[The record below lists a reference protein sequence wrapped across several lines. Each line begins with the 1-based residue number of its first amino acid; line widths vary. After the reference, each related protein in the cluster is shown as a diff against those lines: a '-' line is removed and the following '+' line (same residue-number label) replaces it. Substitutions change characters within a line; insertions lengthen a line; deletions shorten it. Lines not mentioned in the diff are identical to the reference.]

1 MTINTMSPNQAETL
15 QANKSQAVSHAPAGR
30 TFLKYLLPSLIGLLA
45 ISSASIVDGVFIG
58 RYEGETALAAINLL
72 IPIFSVYAGLFYMLA
87 VGGSVSAGKWI
98 GEENY
103 QDSSNIFSKALIAL
117 VAASLLFCALSF
129 TLAEP
134 LYGLLG
140 ADASL
145 KTLLDNYFKT
155 LLPFLPIQAMSIG
168 LYFFVRIAGKPA
180 LASAALIA
188 AAILNVLLDYLFIAR
203 LDLGLYGAALATG
216 LSQLCALLVLSL
228 YFLHKQRILSF
239 SFHQKNWSSLAQ
251 SSFNGLSEFINE
263 MSAGTVAFIINLLII
278 KQLGTQGLAAFS
290 LVNYTMFIGLL
301 VSFSIADCLQALSS
315 QCYGAKQWQQLRR
328 FLLIALGAS
337 VSVGVLFSI
346 ILLSSAEHIMSV
358 FIQGDKQDLLNQ
370 ARVFADILWPVF
382 ILNGL
387 NITLSAY
394 LTALHR
400 AAASSFIALSRSLI
414 LPLSFIALFIYW
426 LPEYSPVLSITLAE
440 AGTLILAILLYKKY
454 SIAKLMRRGHV

>member
-1 MTINTMSPNQAETL
+1 MPDKQTAPEQTPSP
-15 QANKSQAVSHAPAGR
+15 QAVSHAPAGR

-45 ISSASIVDGVFIG
+45 ISSASIVDGIFIG
-58 RYEGETALAAINLL
+58 RFEGEAALAAINLL
-72 IPIFSVYAGLFYMLA
+72 IPIFSVYAGLFYMLS

-103 QDSSNIFSKALIAL
+103 LDCSNIFSKSLMALAGTALI
-117 VAASLLFCALSF
+117 FCALSF

-134 LYGLLG
+134 LYRLLG

-145 KTLLDNYFKT
+145 QSLLNDYFKT
-155 LLPFLPIQAMSIG
+155 LLPFLPIQALSIG

-188 AAILNVLLDYLFIAR
+188 AAIINIALDYLFIAR

-216 LSQLCALLVLSL
+216 LSQLSALLVLSL
-228 YFLHKQRILSF
+228 YFLHKQRILTF
-239 SFHQKNWSSLAQ
+239 SFRQKNWASLAQ

-337 VSVGVLFSI
+337 VGVGMAFSVL
-346 ILLSSAEHIMSV
+346 LLSSAEHIMSV
-358 FIQGDKQDLLNQ
+358 FIQGDQQALLNQ
-370 ARVFADILWPVF
+370 ANLFADILWPVF

-414 LPLSFIALFIYW
+414 LPLTFIAVFIYA
-426 LPEYSPVLSITLAE
+426 LPQYSPVLSITLAE
-440 AGTLILAILLYKKY
+440 AGTLILAVLLYKKY
-454 SIAKLMRRGHV
+454 SIATLMRRGHL

>member
-1 MTINTMSPNQAETL
+1 MHNSTS
-15 QANKSQAVSHAPAGR
+15 VSHAPAGR

-45 ISSASIVDGVFIG
+45 ISSASIVDGIFIG

-72 IPIFSVYAGLFYMLA
+72 IPIFSMFAGLFYMLA

-98 GEENY
+98 GEQNLD
-103 QDSSNIFSKALIAL
+103 DSSAIFSKTLIAL
-117 VAASLLFCALSF
+117 ALISILFAGSSFLLAD
-129 TLAEP
+129 A

-140 ADASL
+140 AQDSL
-145 KTLLDNYFKT
+145 KQLLNDYFKT
-155 LLPFLPIQAMSIG
+155 LLPFLPIQALSVG

-188 AAILNVLLDYLFIAR
+188 AAVLNIALDYLFIAK

-216 LSQLCALLVLSL
+216 LSQLSALLVLLL
-228 YFLHKQRILSF
+228 YFFQKDKILRF
-239 SFHQKNWSSLAQ
+239 GIRQKNWGSLAA
-251 SSFNGLSEFINE
+251 SAFNGLSEFINE

-315 QCYGAKQWQQLRR
+315 QCYGAKQWDQLRR
-328 FLLIALGAS
+328 FLFIALAS
-337 VSVGVLFSI
+337 SISVGIAFSI
-346 ILLSSAEHIMSV
+346 LLLSSADSIMAV
-358 FIQGDKQDLLNQ
+358 FIKGQNPELLEQ
-370 ARVFADILWPVF
+370 AMLFASILWPVF

-394 LTALHR
+394 LTALHK
-400 AAASSFIALSRSLI
+400 AAASSLIALSRSLI
-414 LPLSFIALFIYW
+414 LPLLFIALFINF

-440 AGTLILAILLYKKY
+440 GFTLIVAILLYWKF
-454 SIAKLMRRGHV
+454 SISRMQQESRT